1 MSAARWRAFAAAGLA
16 LVVLIAAWIARAAEG
31 SRALAECDGALRRK
45 DVVEAIVFARAAA
58 EAKCPFCS
66 APELGYARLYSI
78 AKDAETR
85 GDDVTAIA
93 AWRAVR
99 AAALGTALFDATPA
113 RRERADV
120 EIARL
125 GHRID
130 AASAAAGNMASP
142 AASEER
148 LRAAQAAHDVPNG
161 MAFVLVA
168 IGGIAFLVSAI
179 RFAIGR
185 ATKVP
190 DLVGALAGA
199 AVAACGVLLF

>member
-1 MSAARWRAFAAAGLA
+1 MERGRWRTFAAAGLA
-16 LVVLIAAWIARAAEG
+16 GIVIATAWIARAMEG
-31 SRALAECDGALRRK
+31 DRVLRECDGAVFRK
-45 DVVEAIVFARAAA
+45 DFVEAIVFARAAA
-58 EAKCPFCS
+58 EARCPFCS
-66 APELGYARLYSI
+66 APEIGYARLYAI

-99 AAALGTALFDATPA
+99 AAALGTVVFDAAPA

-130 AASAAAGNMASP
+130 AAAAAAGNMASP

-161 MAFVLVA
+161 TTFLVIA
-168 IGGIAFLVSAI
+168 IGGVLFLFFAV
-179 RFAIGR
+179 RFAR
-185 ATKVP
+185 ARGVKTA
-190 DLVGALAGA
+190 DLAGA
-199 AVAACGVLLF
+199 IAGAVVAACGVLLF

>member
-1 MSAARWRAFAAAGLA
+1 MDKGRWRAFAAAALA
-16 LVVLIAAWIARAAEG
+16 LAVIVTAWIARASEG
-31 SRALAECDGALRRK
+31 RRALAECDGALFRK
-45 DVVEAIVFARAAA
+45 DVVEAIVLARAAA
-58 EAKCPFCS
+58 EARCPFCS
-66 APELGYARLYSI
+66 APDLGYARLYSI

-99 AAALGTALFDATPA
+99 AAALGTTVFDTASA

-130 AASAAAGNMASP
+130 AAAAAAGNMASP

-148 LRAAQAAHDVPNG
+148 LRAAQAAHAVPNG
-161 MAFVLVA
+161 ATFALLA
-168 IGGIAFLVSAI
+168 IGGVLFLVSAV
-179 RFAIGR
+179 RFAAARGVR
-185 ATKVP
+185 TA
-190 DLVGALAGA
+190 DLAGA
-199 AVAACGVLLF
+199 IAGAVVAACGVLLF